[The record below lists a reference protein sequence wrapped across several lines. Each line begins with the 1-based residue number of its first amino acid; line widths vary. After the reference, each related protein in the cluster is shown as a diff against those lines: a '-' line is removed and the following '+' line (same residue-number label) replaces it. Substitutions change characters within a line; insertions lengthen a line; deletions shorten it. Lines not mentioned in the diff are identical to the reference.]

1 MQETNP
7 RFHLIWDATG
17 VLLVKLPA
25 DLFSEEP
32 LEEIYHIVSWADS
45 KNGTRRNYSIRR
57 RDGADPKDFAT
68 VYAERKN
75 ETCEWQWS
83 CFRSWGR
90 LTATVSICMAREWQE
105 ARDGQKEPT

>member
-1 MQETNP
+1 MN
-7 RFHLIWDATG
+7 
-17 VLLVKLPA
+17 
-25 DLFSEEP
+25 LFSEEP
-32 LEEIYHIVSWADS
+32 LEEIYHIVSWAD

-83 CFRSWGR
+83 CFRAWGR
-90 LTATVSICMAREWQE
+90 LTATVSIGMARKWQE
-105 ARDGQKEPT
+105 AADTAVYEQWERDTT